1 MTERETSSL
10 FGPLVKDR
18 RAMVYNEH
26 GDLIEEISENE
37 QTGFTI
43 DDDGDDHAEHHDSI
57 GG

>member
-1 MTERETSSL
+1 
-10 FGPLVKDR
+10 
-18 RAMVYNEH
+18 MVYNEH